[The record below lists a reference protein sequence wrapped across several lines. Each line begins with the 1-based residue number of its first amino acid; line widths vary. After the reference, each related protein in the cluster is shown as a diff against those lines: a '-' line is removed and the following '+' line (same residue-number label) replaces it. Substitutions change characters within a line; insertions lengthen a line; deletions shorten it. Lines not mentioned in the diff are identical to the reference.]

1 MDCDNSPW
9 ACARG
14 HCYVAPNVAFGL
26 GAAGAGVCQ
35 TPTVLTP
42 WICVSRF
49 FSMVVMGLLLFV
61 SRVAALRSGRDRI
74 SFWLDLPYQLV
85 R

>member
-1 MDCDNSPW
+1 
-9 ACARG
+9 
-14 HCYVAPNVAFGL
+14 
-26 GAAGAGVCQ
+26 
-35 TPTVLTP
+35 
-42 WICVSRF
+42 
-49 FSMVVMGLLLFV
+49 MVVMGLLLFV